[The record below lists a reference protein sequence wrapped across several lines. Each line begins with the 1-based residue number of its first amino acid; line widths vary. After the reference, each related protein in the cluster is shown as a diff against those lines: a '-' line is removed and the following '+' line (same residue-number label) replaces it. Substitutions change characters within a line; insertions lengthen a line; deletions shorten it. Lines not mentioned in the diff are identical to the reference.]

1 MAPATTVIRV
11 GTAEAAGV
19 GVTRGELRVGDTPDG
34 EAVTI
39 PVAIVRGAGEGP
51 VLWINGCVHGDEYC
65 GAFII
70 HEMLRTLDAASSVR
84 GRGGAA
90 DTQHHG
96 LSARPAD
103 EPVRHAL
110 ASVT

>member
-70 HEMLRTLDAASSVR
+70 HEMLRTLDATS
-84 GRGGAA
+84 G
-90 DTQHHG
+90 
-96 LSARPAD
+96 
-103 EPVRHAL
+103 
-110 ASVT
+110 